1 MVIQTNLILNVNL
14 EAQLCVYLAIDGFNN
29 VQILK

>member
-14 EAQLCVYLAIDGFNN
+14 EAQLCVYLAIDGIQQCPNT
-29 VQILK
+29 